1 MIVIIVVQSKD
12 LFKKNILFYICL
24 SIRLCHPGPCPT
36 CTAMIK
42 RSCLCGRESR
52 TIMCSSNSIIRCEN
66 KCGKLK
72 SCQHHICNLVNL
84 IYIFKFDLIIIRFLD
99 LSST

>member
-12 LFKKNILFYICL
+12 LLDFDFFSIFILF

-42 RSCLCGRESR
+42 RSCLCGRQSR
-52 TIMCSSNSIIRCEN
+52 TVICSSNSIIKCEN
-66 KCGKLK
+66 ICGKRK
-72 SCQHHICNLVNL
+72 SCQHHSCELVN
-84 IYIFKFDLIIIRFLD
+84 
-99 LSST
+99 

>member
-12 LFKKNILFYICL
+12 FFKEKFSLISYLL
-24 SIRLCHPGPCPT
+24 IRLCHPGSCAT
-36 CTAMIK
+36 CTTMIK

-52 TIMCSSNSIIRCEN
+52 TVMCSSKSMTKCEN

-72 SCQHHICNLVNL
+72 SCQHHACDLVNL
-84 IYIFKFDLIIIRFLD
+84 IYINSI
-99 LSST
+99 